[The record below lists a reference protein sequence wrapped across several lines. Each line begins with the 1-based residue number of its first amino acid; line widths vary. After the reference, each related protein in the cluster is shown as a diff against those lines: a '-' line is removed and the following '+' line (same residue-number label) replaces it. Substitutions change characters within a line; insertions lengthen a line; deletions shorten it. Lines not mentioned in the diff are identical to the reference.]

1 MRVIISA
8 EDMIT
13 AFEIV
18 RLTLEN
24 RASYDSIARQMDISD
39 EELSRIYHKIMGFL
53 DNDLRQA

>member
-18 RLTLEN
+18 RLALEN
-24 RASYDSIARQMDISD
+24 RASYDSIARQMNMSD
-39 EELSRIYHKIMGFL
+39 DDLSRLYHKIMGFL
-53 DNDLRQA
+53 DTDLRLA

>member
-18 RLTLEN
+18 RLALEN
-24 RASYDSIARQMDISD
+24 RATYDSIARQMDVSD
-39 EELSRIYHKIMGFL
+39 EELSQLYDRIMGFL
-53 DNDLRQA
+53 DGDLRQA